1 MAETRR
7 ALVVDDDPMIRR
19 LVCAMLRSAAIAAV
33 QAPDGQAA
41 WDLLQHETVDVV
53 ITDRSMPE
61 MDGVQLLRTMRGS
74 PAHAHIPVIM
84 LTGTTAEEAAP
95 EAESE
100 GVDAFLRK
108 MAGAPELIETVNRV
122 IAQAQTGQRPPKAG

>member
-1 MAETRR
+1 MTETRR

-19 LVCAMLRSAAIAAV
+19 LVCAMLRTASIASV

-41 WDLLQHETVDVV
+41 WDLLQREPVDVV

-61 MDGVQLLRTMRGS
+61 MDGVQLLRTMRRS
-74 PAHAHIPVIM
+74 PAHAGIPVIM
-84 LTGTTAEEAAP
+84 LTGTTAEDAAP
-95 EAESE
+95 EADSE

-108 MAGAPELIETVNRV
+108 IVTSEELISTVKRV
-122 IAQAQTGQRPPKAG
+122 IAEAGQRPPKAG